1 MKAHPCKARDLLLR
15 RAFTGVRS
23 WLRSELRRT
32 HELGPT
38 STASTSWPS
47 IGVLFFYSTGVFSAV
62 AEDTD
67 WYRFEEGE
75 PLTYKMEVGVTNETL
90 IATHFYDQSDKS
102 RHNESLALTMD
113 YQLMPIVQQGDG
125 LWKMRLLLNQLE
137 QIVNRDGDVQKK
149 TLDRAALRDREIS
162 GSALMKKTIQ
172 DHSSRLGAPEEATSS
187 KPGLIPAREVHSP
200 EDLFDEP
207 LLVWIKSNG
216 ILQKFEDRTELQQ
229 VIPGINLKEC
239 IELVLP
245 PLLVSDLQE
254 GTQWT
259 RDVPVDLPATPIEGD
274 QPEPMR
280 LKLDYAVRKIE
291 SIDGRRCARIALK
304 GRFVRDGLSI
314 PIRQEEMKY
323 LIWTTSITRVADQ
336 VEGEFIFDL
345 SKRTMRTSEITS
357 VYNYATLAGRKQD
370 KYRGRITSENEIRT
384 RLVSRLVSAPTAIS
398 LSDE

>member
-1 MKAHPCKARDLLLR
+1 MKAHPCKGRDLLLR

-23 WLRSELRRT
+23 WLRNELRRT
-32 HELGPT
+32 RELSPT
-38 STASTSWPS
+38 ATASTFWASL
-47 IGVLFFYSTGVFSAV
+47 GVLFFYSTGVFSAV
-62 AEDTD
+62 AEDTAR
-67 WYRFEEGE
+67 YRFEEGE
-75 PLTYKMEVGVTNETL
+75 PLTYKTEVGVTNESL
-90 IATHFYDQSDKS
+90 VATRFYDQSDKS
-102 RHNESLALTMD
+102 RHNESLALTMN

-125 LWKMRLLLNQLE
+125 LWKMRLLLNQVE
-137 QIVNRDGDVQKK
+137 QIVNRDGYVQKK
-149 TLDRAALRDREIS
+149 TLDRAAL
-162 GSALMKKTIQ
+162 Q
-172 DHSSRLGAPEEATSS
+172 ATSS
-187 KPGLIPAREVHSP
+187 KPGLIPAREVHGP

-259 RDVPVDLPATPIEGD
+259 RDVPVDLPATPIEGH
-274 QPEPMR
+274 QPEPMT

-384 RLVSRLVSAPTAIS
+384 RLVSRLVSEPMAIS
-398 LSDE
+398 FSDE